1 MDINLSFFFKLKLT
15 NQSDSHAYLT
25 LTHTWFGPE
34 VTAHYYLRNSMSSS
48 SSTDYCHL
56 LITGVPSA
64 PNQATAAPPYLLVLQ
79 LGRPQIDALAGV
91 ALLLVGDLLDVA
103 AVAEAAH
110 GAGEPLLQRVA
121 RALGPRRAGLDG
133 AERRLRLERGHRLGL
148 PSRLRHGVVLWKQSR
163 RSLMEYSTHGSN
175 RHSNYFY

>member
-1 MDINLSFFFKLKLT
+1 
-15 NQSDSHAYLT
+15 
-25 LTHTWFGPE
+25 
-34 VTAHYYLRNSMSSS
+34 MSSS

-56 LITGVPSA
+56 LITDDPSA
-64 PNQATAAPPYLLVLQ
+64 PNPTPPQPTAAPPHLLVLQ
-79 LGRPQIDALAGV
+79 LGRPQVDALAGV

-148 PSRLRHGVVLWKQSR
+148 PSRL
-163 RSLMEYSTHGSN
+163 
-175 RHSNYFY
+175 